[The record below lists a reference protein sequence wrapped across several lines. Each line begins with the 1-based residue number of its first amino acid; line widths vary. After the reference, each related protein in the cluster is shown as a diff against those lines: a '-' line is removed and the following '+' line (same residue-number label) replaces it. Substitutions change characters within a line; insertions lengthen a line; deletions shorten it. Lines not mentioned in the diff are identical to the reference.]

1 MENNLHKVEKD
12 LRSIAKRYKSVKYS
26 LGLAILFLM
35 LGVSAFSE
43 EVNLESSQV
52 ATREELKTSVGNVQT
67 KLNVLRDENKEKIK
81 NLRLELIQLMEQG
94 DQVIKS
100 PWSSWQFGMNYFYEN
115 WGSTYKGNGDKAE
128 RYSFN
133 GIYTRGNWQTR
144 NAMDTLESSR
154 VRGTPL
160 TPGNDSQSS
169 WANAGN
175 VSNGGVTIN
184 KDASIGSSTN
194 GKRGWGLVDL
204 ENLKE
209 PTNEV
214 EILARIS
221 PKEVNKEPVTLNITA
236 PTVATLEA
244 PKVEPNPNEPIAAPN
259 IKLPTIANVAI
270 NELNINAP
278 STPTAPV
285 APTISIGI
293 DTPDAPVSPTAPGAP
308 TAPVAPSV
316 SVQVKAPSAP
326 DAPKAPTAP
335 SAPEVPTITVTPS
348 TPGSV
353 TPPTI
358 NISVTPPTIT
368 ALNITTPGAVT
379 APNVVSPNIT
389 PVDFAIDPA
398 GDSTHYKKTNWTGI
412 PTTVNVTALGNR
424 NYITLNAV
432 SGNVQSPAGQ
442 IINVTANNNR
452 ALVVDEA
459 LNGGNVTYKGSI
471 NLQKSQNVGIDLQ
484 GTHQGSKNAPA
495 LLTVNNAG
503 NIIGL
508 AKDGGTINKEQIA
521 FGFNNADA
529 SRNTTMSHM
538 INSGTISLNAPS
550 SAGIQLKP
558 EDPHYWQ
565 PQYWSAAPLQIDKKS
580 PNKTMGRVLMKA
592 ENTGNLNLNGT
603 GSFGIVTVFNK
614 GVPKNLFIPSYQ
626 SNHEDLRSE
635 REYDGQRVL
644 PGGEIGRSA
653 LADDKYRSGIYNT
666 GNINISGD
674 NSIAVGLLQE
684 IQEVKLGGN
693 INIGTTPV
701 TQETGVSNLATTPQ
715 KTYNVNKVEEAVGV
729 FAGVP
734 TMPVRPGEKDTL
746 IVDNTLGNVANSLVG
761 TETVELINTPS
772 SNGITLG
779 DHATESIG
787 ALVGDTEVDLNN
799 GLLNGVQT
807 TGRKLKRSGDITAK
821 TGYKITVGGEKN
833 YGFVVSNSA
842 HSSKFNT
849 NKVDDLLYSVDKD
862 NHGRGINEGTIDV
875 IGKSSIGFALI
886 KGGKSKNSG
895 TISVKNNAEDSIG
908 FYGKEDEFTNTGTIQ
923 VTSSKDKNKAIVL
936 DGTNTGNKIKFTNT
950 GNVFVNT
957 SDNSNT
963 NLNGTGNIG
972 VYAQGNYK
980 FDHNSGTIK
989 AGKNS
994 IAFYLKNATGEVN
1007 INAPIE
1013 LYDSGTGATP
1023 GTTIGIYSD
1032 GDAKVNF
1039 GQNSKITIGKG
1050 AVGLYSSDATKFSNT
1065 FKVVSGKS
1073 LEIVLGQNSTFG
1085 LLSGTAGTVNV
1096 GTYLQNNSINISS
1109 FGSGASIFYTT
1120 GGVTANLNENYTVTN
1135 GGATSTAVLV
1145 GANGSTVKI
1154 DTGKTLTTNTNVGL
1168 IATKAGGTASTAQN
1182 DGNIVSTRD
1191 SGIGIY
1197 TTESTGNSTGTIT
1210 MKNKESVGI
1219 LGENN
1224 STLTNSGKIE
1234 LQKDKSAG
1242 IYGKDSDVTNSGTG
1256 TKGIYVKD
1264 EKSAGIYGL
1273 LTSTASADKTLSNT
1287 GLVKVENAG
1296 KSGSAGIYAKL
1307 DTTATK
1313 KLSTV
1318 NSGTI
1323 EVAQSGSAGIYAEN
1337 TSAQANTQ
1345 SDVTNSGL
1353 VKMTGANSVG
1363 IIGEKSQITNSGRGT
1378 GKGIEIYGT
1387 GSAGIL
1393 ANNDSK
1399 VINTGRIE
1407 GSTGTSLVGIS
1418 IDKTSTATNSGTIT
1432 MNTASSS
1439 GISTKGGDV
1448 TNSGAITLVGTSST
1462 GISSENANVTNS
1474 ATTGEIIVKNA
1485 NSMGIYSK
1493 SDGTAARTVSNAGK
1507 INLETPTGVS
1517 ANKSA
1522 AIYSLLDAGS
1532 NKLTTTNTGTINV
1545 GQEGS
1550 AGIYAKNNTGTNT
1563 NSVVENK
1570 ANIKVTKQGSAAILG
1585 EKSDI
1590 TNYKTT
1596 TGVITLSA
1604 FKSAGIIGNN
1614 DSTVSNAGKI
1624 ETTVVSPTKAEEGLV
1639 GISLNASTGTNETTG
1654 TISLGTDFSTGIYG
1668 EASSTL
1674 TNAGSI
1680 TGDKQKAVGMAAKA
1694 STATNNSGATI
1705 TLSGANSTG
1714 MFGLAVGSTKSTL
1727 TNSGTINGNGEGAV
1741 GIAVNDSKATNSKN
1755 ATINL
1760 TAKKSTGMFGEVGST
1775 VTNAGKI
1782 ETSTANPTTTEDG
1795 LVGIAVNAS
1804 TAINETTGQ
1813 IILGTAFSTGMFG
1826 ENNGSTKST
1835 ITNKGSITGNKEK
1848 SVGMAVKGSTATNNS
1863 GATITLNGTNSTGMF
1878 GENNG
1883 TIKSDVTNSG
1893 TITGKGEGA
1902 VGVAVIGSDATNSN
1916 GATISLQA
1924 KKSTGMFGKTNSTIK
1939 NAGTIE
1945 TKTATPTTTEE
1956 GLVGIVLDNSTGT
1969 NESTG
1974 VINLGTAYST
1984 GMFGENNSTLTNAG
1998 NITGTADNAVGMA
2011 AKGSNAT
2018 NNATI
2023 TLNGANSKGMF
2034 GEANGTTKS
2043 NVVNNGTISGVN
2055 GSTVGMAVDGS
2066 NATNNAGKSIVL
2078 EGKGSTGI
2086 FGKAGSTVINAGT
2099 IETKT
2104 AVPTNS
2110 TEGLVGIALNAST
2123 GTNETTGEITLGT
2136 AFSTG
2141 IFGENDG
2148 TKKSVITNKGKIT
2161 GNKDN
2166 VVGIAVIG
2174 SEATNIQNAK
2184 ITLNGKGS
2192 TGIFGKAGSTV
2203 INAGT
2208 IETKTAVPT
2217 NSTEGLVGIA
2227 LNASTGT
2234 NETSGE
2240 IKLGTAHSTGMFGE
2254 ASSTLTNAG
2263 KITGAK
2269 DIAGIVGIA
2278 SDKSTVANNS
2288 GATIT
2293 LQGIKSTGI
2302 FGKAGSTVSN
2312 AGTIETVAP
2321 TAQPTSSTEGLVGIA
2336 LNASTGTNETSGE
2349 IKLGTAHS
2357 TGMFGEASS
2366 TLTNAGKITGAKD
2379 IAGIVGIASDKS
2391 TVTNNSGATITL
2403 QGKGSTGIFGKA
2415 GSTVTNAGLIEA
2427 VAPTAQPTT
2436 STEGLVG
2443 IALNASTG
2451 TNTSDG
2457 VINLGTAYSTG
2468 MFGAATS
2475 IVINEGKITGN
2486 QLKNVGM
2493 AGNASTVTNKN
2504 IITLEGKSSTG
2515 IFGENNST
2523 LLNASTGKITV
2534 KEEAS
2539 VGIFSKSNSNKAE
2552 NKGTILTEKKKSAG
2566 MFGSKGELEN
2576 TNTITTAEEESAG
2589 MYVEHSNATNKKTV
2603 LIKGKASAG
2612 IYAKLSDATGG
2623 IASGTNE
2630 GTDAVITIEKE
2641 GSAGMLGEV
2650 KSTVATGTAT
2660 TLALTNSGNINVKT
2674 KNSTGMML
2682 TNDSASLTKDKVKA
2696 ENTGIITLSSTTA
2709 TDNKNIGILAN
2720 KKATGINS
2728 GTINVNTLESVG
2740 MLGQAASSVENKKT
2754 INLSAEKGIGMLAKD
2769 TDSTA
2774 TNEDTINVNGKQ
2786 SSGMLAQTAGKAEN
2800 KKNIIVTAE
2809 SGVGIFVSDTGTG
2822 INTSTGE
2829 ITLENKNAVGIF
2841 AKNNGTTHTAENVGK
2856 IVLGKADGT
2865 TTHESL
2871 IAMFAQAE
2879 AGKTASVKNT
2889 GTIDVNTKKSVG
2901 MYAKN
2906 DATNVGD
2913 VDLQNTGTINVNNT
2927 GSAGIYAPKANISK
2941 VGKIKLKDSDITNGS
2956 SAVYISKG
2964 GKVSDTSSA
2973 DINLGKVNQNRVA
2986 YYVNGQNSS
2995 LAGAN
3000 IGKISGYGV
3009 GVYLQGN
3016 SKTDVAK
3023 IDTNTPTLDYTS
3035 GDDKGNGIIGLY
3047 LNGNTDIQAYTQGI
3061 KVGDSV
3067 GTKYAIGIYANKQGI
3082 PGTPYNIT
3090 TPIQAGANGV
3100 GIYADNDSNI
3110 TYTGNMEIGDGTTA
3124 GTGIFITKKVGA
3136 NRGEVT
3142 LGSNTIKLKGTG
3154 GVAVIASEG
3163 TKFDGGNATIELIG
3177 TNVQGVGV
3185 YAKKG
3190 SEVSTNHWTF
3200 NNHGNAAEEVRSE
3213 EGGAYVDADRNLKPK
3228 MVLTHV
3234 INGETIIS
3242 SGKSVTSVADGKYKA
3257 EANIGLMAE
3266 GIKNPI
3272 APAPL
3277 TWREPNFE
3285 AVNHG
3290 TIDFSNSEKSTA
3302 MFINSARAQNDG
3314 VIKVGKNSTAI
3325 YGFYNKD
3332 TRKYDG
3338 ASTNPD
3344 PNILKIETTA
3354 NSKISLGDSSTGMYL
3369 INAETVNNI
3378 GGEITAETGSTKNVG
3393 IYAVN
3398 GQDKDAANNKTLT
3411 MTTATNIKLGN
3422 GSVGLYSKGQSYTVR
3437 NTVTNTG
3444 NIEVGDKIAGS
3455 PSVAMYAENTN
3466 LNTNSKITVGNDG
3479 IAFYGKN
3486 SDITAKGTVNFSNNG
3501 VLAYLENSKFISHLG
3516 NLGATKNTMMYLKN
3530 SIAQLDGAGAKV
3542 DIEVAD
3548 GYTGAYIEGNSQ
3560 LTGVKTI
3567 KLGENSTGL
3576 YLQETTPN
3584 FVSTVE
3590 TITGTKDKARGISA
3604 INSNFT
3610 NNSKISLSGEESV
3623 ALYAKN
3629 DSATSKYI
3637 VNNGELNLSGKRTLG
3652 AFLRGDQTFENKA
3665 NINIADSADS
3675 KNPTIGIYT
3684 TTTNEDIKDKAG
3696 NVIGTRILEGSN
3708 IKHTSGIIEVGE
3720 KSIGIYSKTSANVDI
3735 DGGKIHV
3742 KDQGI
3747 GIYKE
3752 AGKLTIKGELN
3763 IDPHVATAKDS
3774 EPTAVYAVNGTQ
3786 VDDQASKIS
3795 VGEKSYGFILNNNDS
3810 TKTNTYISGNTGTV
3824 SMGNDSVFLYSNGKA
3839 NIVNNRTINSNG
3851 SEHLIAFYI
3860 KNGGDFTNNGTID
3873 FSSGKGNIGVYAP
3886 GGKATN
3892 RGNIFVGKT
3901 DDIDPATGKVYSD
3914 VSKIVYGIGMAA
3926 DNGGHIVN
3934 DGTIRIYN
3942 NKSIGMY
3949 GSGVGTVVENGVN
3962 GKILLDGS
3970 RATATDKIQ
3979 SMTGV
3984 YVDEGATFRNF
3995 GTITTTDS
4003 YAGRDGKI
4011 NENVSGLTGVA
4022 VMNGSTLINEASGKI
4037 LIDADNSSGVVI
4049 RGKRDASGNL
4059 VRNAVIKNYGEIKV
4073 RGKGAT
4079 AISWK
4084 DVSAEDIANL
4094 QKMIN
4099 DKITSDPNGREIG
4112 QAAGTNKDFQG
4123 VSITVQD
4130 GKPVFRRN
4138 GRIIDDV
4145 AEVEKINELIGSAP
4159 NLAMSD
4165 VGFYVDT
4172 LGRTRPVE
4180 FEGANPPVNSQ
4191 LIIGTEYSERT
4202 NKKEWFVSGNVIKP
4216 FLDQIQ
4222 GRNFKLTTLA
4232 GSLTWIATPVL
4243 DNYGQITGVAMS
4255 KLSYTSFVKR
4265 EDNAYN
4271 FTDGLEQR
4279 YNMNAL
4285 DSVEKRIFNKLN
4297 SIGKNEEVL
4306 LTQAFDEMMGHQYAN
4321 VQQRVQATGMI
4332 LDKEFS
4338 YLRGSWTN
4346 PTKDSNK
4353 VKTFG
4358 MKGEYKTDTAGVLDY
4373 KNNAYGVAYIHE
4385 NEDIKLGKGTGWYT
4399 GIVHN
4404 TFKFKDIGNSKEEQL
4419 QAKVGLFKSVPFDEN
4434 NSLNWTISGDIFVG
4448 HNKLERKFLVVDEI
4462 FHAKSKY
4469 YTYGIGV
4476 KNEIGKEFRLSEGF
4490 SVRPYA
4496 ALKVEY
4502 GKVSKI
4508 KEKSGEMKLEVK
4520 ENDYLS
4526 IRPEIGTELA
4536 YKHYFGTKSLTA
4548 SVGVAYEN
4556 ELGRVANGKNKARV
4570 AGTTAD
4576 WFNIRGEKE
4585 DRKGNVKVD
4594 LNVGLDNQRFGITGN
4609 VGYDTKGSNVR
4620 GGVGLRV
4627 IF

>member
-100 PWSSWQFGMNYFYEN
+100 PWSSWQFGMNYFYES
-115 WGSTYKGNGDKAE
+115 WGSTYKGSGDKAE
-128 RYSFN
+128 KYAFN
-133 GIYTRGNWQTR
+133 GMYTRSNWKVR
-144 NAMDTLESSR
+144 NAMNSAESQR
-154 VRGTPL
+154 VGGTPL

-259 IKLPTIANVAI
+259 IKLPTIANVVI

-293 DTPDAPVSPTAPGAP
+293 DTPDAPVAP

-335 SAPEVPTITVTPS
+335 SAPEVPNITVTPS

-353 TPPTI
+353 SAPTI
-358 NISVTPPTIT
+358 NISVTPPTINS
-368 ALNITTPGAVT
+368 LNIVTPGNIGTISVT
-379 APNVVSPNIT
+379 APTVT
-389 PVDFAIDPA
+389 PVDFILGTGGLSQTHNYLNTPYNLSSSKITVQHA
-398 GDSTHYKKTNWTGI
+398 GGQKDYISVWGRVQNMNNISTDVDVKVDNT
-412 PTTVNVTALGNR
+412 
-424 NYITLNAV
+424 
-432 SGNVQSPAGQ
+432 
-442 IINVTANNNR
+442 R
-452 ALVVDEA
+452 AFMVDE
-459 LNGGNVTYKGSI
+459 GIDYRDGTIKPFTYYGTI
-471 NLQKSQNVGIDLQ
+471 NLYASKNVGIDVQ
-484 GTHQGSKNAPA
+484 GTHTQYNKDLGTGAA
-495 LLTVNNAG
+495 VNLG
-503 NIIGL
+503 NNFNEITEVANIKVINKGKIIGNSG
-508 AKDGGTINKEQIA
+508 ANVKNQVA
-521 FGFNNADA
+521 FGFNNFDA
-529 SRNTTMSHM
+529 SANNTRTEM
-538 INSGTISLNAPS
+538 INEGRITLNAPE
-550 SAGIQLKP
+550 SAGIQLRP
-558 EDPHYWQ
+558 EN
-565 PQYWSAAPLQIDKKS
+565 PQAQGNTNNGLGLNMMTAYNMSSGIVTL
-580 PNKTMGRVLMKA
+580 
-592 ENTGNLNLNGT
+592 TGN
-603 GSFGIVTVFNK
+603 GSFGMLTVQNK
-614 GVPKNLFIPSYQ
+614 
-626 SNHEDLRSE
+626 
-635 REYDGQRVL
+635 DGAGNPVASKTYTNYGTTTL
-644 PGGEIGRSA
+644 PGGQIASRAQKENMSYMKNVGTINVNGASSIGIGHLHNIQAVYAGGTINVAGASSVGVYTEVATRPV
-653 LADDKYRSGIYNT
+653 LNGNKDDHGLTNTT
-666 GNINISGD
+666 GNI
-674 NSIAVGLLQE
+674 
-684 IQEVKLGGN
+684 
-693 INIGTTPV
+693 
-701 TQETGVSNLATTPQ
+701 
-715 KTYNVNKVEEAVGV
+715 
-729 FAGVP
+729 
-734 TMPVRPGEKDTL
+734 
-746 IVDNTLGNVANSLVG
+746 VG
-761 TETVELINTPS
+761 TETVEVSGTITVSGNNS
-772 SNGITLG
+772 SGVFAKNNGSITLKDNTVNVLADSDNKTTAKINVSG
-779 DHATESIG
+779 TKSYGAVLEGQKLDLEKNTQITVTGKEAIGYVLKSGTGSNKGKIEVNGHSGNTQANPSLGFYGEAGTFTNEADSGSISSSGNYAHAV
-787 ALVGDTEVDLNN
+787 ALVGNTATGTNFYNKGKIE
-799 GLLNGVQT
+799 T
-807 TGRKLKRSGDITAK
+807 TGK
-821 TGYKITVGGEKN
+821 
-833 YGFVVSNSA
+833 
-842 HSSKFNT
+842 
-849 NKVDDLLYSVDKD
+849 
-862 NHGRGINEGTIDV
+862 
-875 IGKSSIGFALI
+875 
-886 KGGKSKNSG
+886 
-895 TISVKNNAEDSIG
+895 
-908 FYGKEDEFTNTGTIQ
+908 
-923 VTSSKDKNKAIVL
+923 
-936 DGTNTGNKIKFTNT
+936 
-950 GNVFVNT
+950 
-957 SDNSNT
+957 
-963 NLNGTGNIG
+963 GNIG
-972 VYAQGNYK
+972 VYADGKYT
-980 FDHNSGTIK
+980 FDHDGNKATINVGT
-989 AGKNS
+989 
-994 IAFYLKNATGEVN
+994 NALGIYAKSANGTLN
-1007 INAPIE
+1007 INAPIV
-1013 LYDSGTGATP
+1013 LAASGTGANA
-1023 GTTIGIYSD
+1023 GTTIGVYSD

-1039 GQNSKITIGKG
+1039 GENSKITIGKG

-1073 LEIVLGQNSTFG
+1073 LTAELGQNSTFG
-1085 LLSGTAGTVNV
+1085 LLNGATGTVNV

-1168 IATKAGGTASTAQN
+1168 IATKAGGANGATAQN

-1197 TTESTGNSTGTIT
+1197 TTESKGNSTGTIT
-1210 MKNKESVGI
+1210 MQNKESVGI

-1273 LTSTASADKTLSNT
+1273 LTNTASADKTLNNT
-1287 GLVKVENAG
+1287 GLVKVENDT

-1307 DTTATK
+1307 DTAAAK

-1323 EVAQSGSAGIYAEN
+1323 EVAQIGSAGIYAEN

-1363 IIGEKSQITNSGRGT
+1363 IIGEKSQITNSGTGT

-1393 ANNDSK
+1393 ANNNSK

-1418 IDKTSTATNSGTIT
+1418 VDKTSTATNSGTIT

-1448 TNSGAITLVGTSST
+1448 TNSGTITLVGASST
-1462 GISSENANVTNS
+1462 GISAENANVTNS
-1474 ATTGEIIVKNA
+1474 ASTGKIIVKNA

-1493 SDGTAARTVSNAGK
+1493 SDGTADRTVSNAGE
-1507 INLETPTGVS
+1507 ITLDTPTGVT
-1517 ANKSA
+1517 ANRSA

-1590 TNYKTT
+1590 TNFKT

-1614 DSTVSNAGKI
+1614 DSKVSNAGKI
-1624 ETTVVSPTKAEEGLV
+1624 ETTGVSPTKAEEGLV

-1654 TISLGTDFSTGIYG
+1654 TISLGTNFSTGIYG

-1705 TLSGANSTG
+1705 TLSGINSTG
-1714 MFGLAVGSTKSTL
+1714 MFGLAVGSTKSAL

-1741 GIAVNDSKATNSKN
+1741 GIAVNDSKATNNSG

-1760 TAKKSTGMFGEVGST
+1760 TAKKSTGMFGEVGSI
-1775 VTNAGKI
+1775 VTNAGTI
-1782 ETSTANPTTTEDG
+1782 ETSTANPGTTEEG

-1804 TAINETTGQ
+1804 TATNETTGQ

-1878 GENNG
+1878 GEANG
-1883 TIKSDVTNSG
+1883 TVKSDVTNSG

-1924 KKSTGMFGKTNSTIK
+1924 KKSTGMFGKTSSTIK

-1945 TKTATPTTTEE
+1945 TKIVAPATQPADSTE
-1956 GLVGIVLDNSTGT
+1956 GLVGIALNGSTGT

-1974 VINLGTAYST
+1974 VINLGTAHST
-1984 GMFGENNSTLTNAG
+1984 GMFGENNSILTNAG

-2011 AKGSNAT
+2011 AKASIAT

-2034 GEANGTTKS
+2034 GEADGTTKS
-2043 NVVNNGTISGVN
+2043 NVVNNGTIKGVN

-2066 NATNNAGKSIVL
+2066 DATNKSGKSIVL

-2086 FGKAGSTVINAGT
+2086 FGKNGSTVSNAGT
-2099 IETKT
+2099 IETKIVAPATQPADSTEGLVGIALNASKGTNETTGEIKLGT
-2104 AVPTNS
+2104 AHSTGIFGEASSTIKNAGKITGAKDIAGIVGIASDKSTVTNVSGAIITLQGIKSTGIFGKAGSTVTNAGTIDAVAPTTQPANS

-2123 GTNETTGEITLGT
+2123 GTNTSTGEIKLGT
-2136 AFSTG
+2136 AHSTG
-2141 IFGENDG
+2141 MFGENVS
-2148 TKKSVITNKGKIT
+2148 TIENAGKIT
-2161 GNKDN
+2161 GAKDIAGI
-2166 VVGIAVIG
+2166 VGIASDKSTVTNVSG
-2174 SEATNIQNAK
+2174 AT
-2184 ITLNGKGS
+2184 ITLQGIKS

-2203 INAGT
+2203 TNAGT
-2208 IETKTAVPT
+2208 IKTVAPT
-2217 NSTEGLVGIA
+2217 AQPTSSTEGLVGIA

-2240 IKLGTAHSTGMFGE
+2240 INLGTAHSTGMFGE

-2278 SDKSTVANNS
+2278 SDKSTVANVS

-2302 FGKAGSTVSN
+2302 FGKVGSTVTN
-2312 AGTIETVAP
+2312 AGTIETLAP
-2321 TAQPTSSTEGLVGIA
+2321 TTQPANSTEGLVGIA
-2336 LNASTGTNETSGE
+2336 LNASTGTNASGGK
-2349 IKLGTAHS
+2349 IKLGTA
-2357 TGMFGEASS
+2357 F
-2366 TLTNAGKITGAKD
+2366 
-2379 IAGIVGIASDKS
+2379 
-2391 TVTNNSGATITL
+2391 
-2403 QGKGSTGIFGKA
+2403 
-2415 GSTVTNAGLIEA
+2415 
-2427 VAPTAQPTT
+2427 
-2436 STEGLVG
+2436 
-2443 IALNASTG
+2443 
-2451 TNTSDG
+2451 
-2457 VINLGTAYSTG
+2457 STG
-2468 MFGAATS
+2468 MFGAANST
-2475 IVINEGKITGN
+2475 VINEGEITGN
-2486 QLKNVGM
+2486 QQKNVGM
-2493 AGNASTVTNKN
+2493 AGNASAVTNKN
-2504 IITLEGKSSTG
+2504 VITLEGSKSTG
-2515 IFGENNST
+2515 IFGENKST
-2523 LLNASTGKITV
+2523 LLNDATGNITL
-2534 KEEAS
+2534 KDEAS
-2539 VGIFSKSNSNKAE
+2539 VGIFSKSNTNKAQ

-2576 TNTITTAEEESAG
+2576 TNSITTTEEESAG
-2589 MYVEHSNATNKKTV
+2589 MYVEHSKATNKKTI

-2612 IYAKLSDATGG
+2612 VYAKLSDATGG
-2623 IASGTNE
+2623 TASGENE

-2660 TLALTNSGNINVKT
+2660 TLTLTNSGNINVKT

-2682 TNDSASLTKDKVKA
+2682 TNDLASLAKDNVKA
-2696 ENTGIITLSSTTA
+2696 ENTGIITLESTTKA
-2709 TDNKNIGILAN
+2709 DNKNIGILAN

-2728 GTINVNTLESVG
+2728 GTINVNTLKSVG

-2754 INLSAEKGIGMLAKD
+2754 INLSAEEGIGMLAKD

-2786 SSGMLAQTAGKAEN
+2786 SSGMLAQTAGKVEN
-2800 KKNIIVTAE
+2800 KKSIIVTAE

-2822 INTSTGE
+2822 VNTSTGE

-2841 AKNNGTTHTAENVGK
+2841 AKNNGTTDHTAENAGK
-2856 IVLGKADGT
+2856 IVLGKADGS

-2879 AGKTASVKNT
+2879 SGKTANVKNT
-2889 GTIDVNTKKSVG
+2889 GTIDINTKKSVG

-2906 DATNVGD
+2906 DATNVDD

-2941 VGKIKLKDSDITNGS
+2941 VGKINLKDSDITNGS

-2986 YYVNGQNSS
+2986 YYVNGENSS

-3200 NNHGNAAEEVRSE
+3200 NNNGNAAEEVRSE
-3213 EGGAYVDADRNLKPK
+3213 EGGAYIDADRTLKPK

-3234 INGETIIS
+3234 INGETVIS
-3242 SGKSVTSVADGKYKA
+3242 SGKSVTSIADGNYKA

-3266 GIKNPI
+3266 GIKNLT

-3277 TWREPNFE
+3277 VWREPNFE

-3290 TIDFSNSEKSTA
+3290 TIDFSNSKKSTA

-3344 PNILKIETTA
+3344 PNKLKIETTA
-3354 NSKISLGDSSTGMYL
+3354 NSKIGLGDSSTGMYL

-3378 GGEITAETGSTKNVG
+3378 GGEITSETGATKNVG
-3393 IYAVN
+3393 IYAIN

-3466 LNTNSKITVGNDG
+3466 LNTDSKIKVGNDG

-3752 AGKLTIKGELN
+3752 AGKLTIKGELD

-3795 VGEKSYGFILNNNDS
+3795 VGEKSYGFILNNNDP
-3810 TKTNTYISGNTGTV
+3810 TKTNTYINGNTGTV

-3886 GGKATN
+3886 GGKASN

-4049 RGKRDASGNL
+4049 RGKRDANGNL
-4059 VRNAVIKNYGEIKV
+4059 VKNAVIKNYGEIKV

-4338 YLRGSWTN
+4338 YLRGSWSN

-4373 KNNAYGVAYIHE
+4373 KNNAYGVAYVHE

-4490 SVRPYA
+4490 SVRPYV

-4548 SVGVAYEN
+4548 SVGLAYEN

-4594 LNVGLDNQRFGITGN
+4594 LNVGLDNQRFGVTGN